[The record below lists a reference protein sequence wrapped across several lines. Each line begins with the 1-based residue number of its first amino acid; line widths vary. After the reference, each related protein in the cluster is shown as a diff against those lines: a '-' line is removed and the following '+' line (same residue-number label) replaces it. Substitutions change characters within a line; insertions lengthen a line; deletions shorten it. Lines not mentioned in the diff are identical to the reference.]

1 MLKCHFCAFRKM
13 CFRSPFEASDACK
26 KFVLHIPIAAWVVL
40 EILLALAAV
49 AILFVVK

>member
-1 MLKCHFCAFRKM
+1 MLKCRFCAFRKM
-13 CFRSPFEASDACK
+13 CFRSPFEDACK